1 MGKLK
6 NRSQFLTNRGKPG
19 KKNWKILKN
28 LAGFLNKFARAKK
41 FQRGVHMKKIDFWKF
56 FLIDLEKTR
65 KNFEMVDQFLVKK
78 MKKFVNFFLYKLPIK
93 FLEEKIILIW
103 FLENAEIEKMK
114 KSINL
119 TTQTMKKISNF

>member
-1 MGKLK
+1 
-6 NRSQFLTNRGKPG
+6 
-19 KKNWKILKN
+19 
-28 LAGFLNKFARAKK
+28 
-41 FQRGVHMKKIDFWKF
+41 
-56 FLIDLEKTR
+56 
-65 KNFEMVDQFLVKK
+65 MVYQFLVKK

-119 TTQTMKKISNF
+119 ATQTMKKISNF